1 MNFLDKFKGNS
12 GGERQGAA
20 TYAATDTVPE
30 GHLSEKEDKILN
42 IIAGSSWPLTSR
54 QVAKVA
60 NMEPSTTEILI
71 DNLVKKYL
79 VKQTNI

>member
-1 MNFLDKFKGNS
+1 MGFGDSFRNS
-12 GGERQGAA
+12 GERQGAA
-20 TYAATDTVPE
+20 TYAATDTVPD

-54 QVAKVA
+54 QVAKIA
-60 NMEPSTTEILI
+60 NIEPSVTEILI

>member
-1 MNFLDKFKGNS
+1 MNFLDRFKTE
-12 GGERQGAA
+12 GEKVGAA

-30 GHLSEKEDKILN
+30 GHLSEKEDKVLN
-42 IIAGSSWPLTSR
+42 IIAGSSWPMTTR

-60 NMEPSTTEILI
+60 NMEPSLADVLI
-71 DNLVKKYL
+71 ENLVKKYL

>member
-1 MNFLDKFKGNS
+1 MGLGDMFRGNS
-12 GGERQGAA
+12 GERQGAA

>member
-1 MNFLDKFKGNS
+1 MSFFDRFRNDA
-12 GGERQGAA
+12 GEKQGAA

-42 IIAGSSWPLTSR
+42 IIAGSSWPMTTR

-60 NMEPSTTEILI
+60 NIEPSTTEILI

>member
-1 MNFLDKFKGNS
+1 MAFLDRFKQTA
-12 GGERQGAA
+12 ERQGAA

-30 GHLSEKEDKILN
+30 GHLSEKEDKVLN
-42 IIAGSSWPLTSR
+42 IIAGSSWPMTAR

-60 NMEPSTTEILI
+60 NMEPSLTEVLI
-71 DNLVKKYL
+71 ENLMKKYL

>member
-1 MNFLDKFKGNS
+1 MSFLERFKVD
-12 GGERQGAA
+12 GEKQGAA

-42 IIAGSSWPLTSR
+42 IIAGSSWPMTSR

-60 NMEPSTTEILI
+60 RLDPSTTEILI
-71 DNLVKKYL
+71 ENLEKKYL

>member
-1 MNFLDKFKGNS
+1 MSFLDNFKGNS
-12 GGERQGAA
+12 GERQGTA

-30 GHLSEKEDKILN
+30 GHLSEKEDKVLN
-42 IIAGSSWPLTSR
+42 IIAGSSWPMTAR

-60 NMEPSTTEILI
+60 NMEPSLSEVLI
-71 DNLVKKYL
+71 ENLAKKYL

>member
-1 MNFLDKFKGNS
+1 MSFLERFKTE
-12 GGERQGAA
+12 GEKQGAA

-42 IIAGSSWPLTSR
+42 IIAGSSWPMTSR

-60 NMEPSTTEILI
+60 RLDPSTTEILI
-71 DNLVKKYL
+71 ENLEKKYL

>member
-1 MNFLDKFKGNS
+1 MAFLDKFKPTT
-12 GGERQGAA
+12 ERQGAA

-30 GHLSEKEDKILN
+30 GHLSEKEDKVLN
-42 IIAGSSWPLTSR
+42 IIAGSSWPMTAR

-60 NMEPSTTEILI
+60 NMEPSLAEVLI
-71 DNLVKKYL
+71 ENLTKKYL

>member
-1 MNFLDKFKGNS
+1 MGLADMFKSNS
-12 GGERQGAA
+12 GGERQGSA
-20 TYAATDTVPE
+20 TYAATDTVAE
-30 GHLSEKEDKILN
+30 GHLSEKEDKVLN

>member
-1 MNFLDKFKGNS
+1 MSFLDNFKGNS

-30 GHLSEKEDKILN
+30 GHLSEKEDKVLN
-42 IIAGSSWPLTSR
+42 IIAGSSWPMTAR

-60 NMEPSTTEILI
+60 NMEPSLSEVLI
-71 DNLVKKYL
+71 ENLAKKYL

>member
-1 MNFLDKFKGNS
+1 MTFLERFTQS
-12 GGERQGAA
+12 GERQGAA

-30 GHLSEKEDKILN
+30 GHLSEKEDKVLN

-60 NMEPSTTEILI
+60 NMEPSLTDVLI
-71 DNLVKKYL
+71 ENLAKKYL

>member
-1 MNFLDKFKGNS
+1 MTFLERFKQS
-12 GGERQGAA
+12 GERQGAA

-30 GHLSEKEDKILN
+30 GHLSEKEDKVLN

-60 NMEPSTTEILI
+60 NMEPSLTDVLI
-71 DNLVKKYL
+71 ENLAKKYL

>member
-1 MNFLDKFKGNS
+1 MTFLERFKTS
-12 GGERQGAA
+12 GERTGAA

-42 IIAGSSWPLTSR
+42 IIAGSSWPMSAR

-60 NMEPSTTEILI
+60 NMEPSLVDVLI
-71 DNLVKKYL
+71 ENLVKKYL

>member
-1 MNFLDKFKGNS
+1 MGFADIFKGNS

-30 GHLSEKEDKILN
+30 GHLSEKEDKVLN
-42 IIAGSSWPLTSR
+42 IIAGSSWPMTAR

-60 NMEPSTTEILI
+60 GMEPSLAEVLI
-71 DNLVKKYL
+71 ENLVKKYL

>member
-1 MNFLDKFKGNS
+1 MTFLDRFKTE
-12 GGERQGAA
+12 GERQGAA

-30 GHLSEKEDKILN
+30 GHLSEKEDKVLN
-42 IIAGSSWPLTSR
+42 IIAGSSWPMTSR

-60 NMEPSTTEILI
+60 NMEPSLTEVLI
-71 DNLVKKYL
+71 ENLTKKYL

>member
-1 MNFLDKFKGNS
+1 MSFLDKFKDT
-12 GGERQGAA
+12 GEKQGAA
-20 TYAATDTVPE
+20 TYAATDTVPD

-42 IIAGSSWPLTSR
+42 IIAGSSWPMTSR

-60 NMEPSTTEILI
+60 RLDPSTTEILI
-71 DNLVKKYL
+71 ENLMKKYL